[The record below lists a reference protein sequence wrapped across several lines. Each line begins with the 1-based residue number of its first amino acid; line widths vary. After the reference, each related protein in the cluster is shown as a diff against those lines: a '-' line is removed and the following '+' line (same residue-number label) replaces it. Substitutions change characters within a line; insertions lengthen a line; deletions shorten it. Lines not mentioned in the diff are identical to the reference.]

1 MSDYIEVINPRTKIC
16 TVLENGE
23 PVAIYKMEQCDKCS
37 QLSKLDSFGYQ
48 KGYDNADKII
58 WFCAGCR

>member
-16 TVLENGE
+16 TLLKNGE
-23 PVAIYKMEQCDKCS
+23 VVGHYTMEQCDRCS
-37 QLSKLDSFGYQ
+37 SLSKLDEFGYQ
-48 KGYDNADKII
+48 RGYDNADKII

>member
-1 MSDYIEVINPRTKIC
+1 MSNFIEMINPRTKIC
-16 TVLENGE
+16 TLLENGE
-23 PVAIYKMEQCDKCS
+23 PVAIYKMEQCDRCS
-37 QLSKLDSFGYQ
+37 SLSKLDEFGYQ

>member
-16 TVLENGE
+16 TLLKNGE
-23 PVAIYKMEQCDKCS
+23 VVGLYKMEQCDQCS
-37 QLSKLDSFGYQ
+37 SLSKLDSFGYQ